1 MLNHAA
7 APYIPASEIG
17 LAVPGNPVVP
27 HHVSPSRKKFLASRK
42 SPPESRPLELSPE
55 IEALIDARIQQ
66 AQLETQK
73 LIDARIQQSRLET
86 DHLIDAHIQQSQ
98 LENRKFLMMHMI
110 KLYVKNKDRLIS
122 HFEWLS
128 LIAADIRG
136 MSWDIRDLSKR
147 IDTGTD
153 W

>member
-17 LAVPGNPVVP
+17 LAVPGDPVVP

-66 AQLETQK
+66 
-73 LIDARIQQSRLET
+73 
-86 DHLIDAHIQQSQ
+86 SQ

-110 KLYVKNKDRLIS
+110 KLYVKNKDRIIS
-122 HFEWLS
+122 HYEWLS
-128 LIAADIRG
+128 DIAADIRG
-136 MSWDIRDLSKR
+136 MSLDIRDLSKR
-147 IDTGTD
+147 VDTGTD

>member
-66 AQLETQK
+66 SQLETNK
-73 LIDARIQQSRLET
+73 FIEARIQQSQ
-86 DHLIDAHIQQSQ
+86 I
-98 LENRKFLMMHMI
+98 ENRKYLIEYMV

-122 HFEWLS
+122 HHEWLS
-128 LIAADIRG
+128 DIAADIRG

>member
-42 SPPESRPLELSPE
+42 SPPESRPLEFSPE

-66 AQLETQK
+66 SQLETNK
-73 LIDARIQQSRLET
+73 FIEARIQQSQ
-86 DHLIDAHIQQSQ
+86 I
-98 LENRKFLMMHMI
+98 ENRKYLIEYMV

-122 HFEWLS
+122 HYEWLS
-128 LIAADIRG
+128 DIAADIRG
-136 MSWDIRDLSKR
+136 MSLDIRDLSKR
-147 IDTGTD
+147 VDTGTD

>member
-17 LAVPGNPVVP
+17 LAVPGDPVVP

-66 AQLETQK
+66 
-73 LIDARIQQSRLET
+73 
-86 DHLIDAHIQQSQ
+86 SQ

-122 HFEWLS
+122 HYEWLS
-128 LIAADIRG
+128 DIAADIRG
-136 MSWDIRDLSKR
+136 MSLDIRDLSKR
-147 IDTGTD
+147 VDTGTD

>member
-17 LAVPGNPVVP
+17 LAVPGNPVAP

-66 AQLETQK
+66 AQLETQN
-73 LIDARIQQSRLET
+73 LIDAR
-86 DHLIDAHIQQSQ
+86 IQQSQ

-122 HFEWLS
+122 HYEWLS
-128 LIAADIRG
+128 DIAADIRG
-136 MSWDIRDLSKR
+136 MSLDIRDLSKR

>member
-7 APYIPASEIG
+7 APYTPASEIG
-17 LAVPGNPVVP
+17 LAVPGDPVVP

-66 AQLETQK
+66 SQLETNK
-73 LIDARIQQSRLET
+73 IIEARIQQS
-86 DHLIDAHIQQSQ
+86 QM
-98 LENRKFLMMHMI
+98 ENRKYLMEHMV
-110 KLYVKNKDRLIS
+110 KLYVKNKDRIIS

>member
-17 LAVPGNPVVP
+17 LAVPGKPVAP
-27 HHVSPSRKKFLASRK
+27 HHVSPRRKKFLASRK

-73 LIDARIQQSRLET
+73 LIDARIQQS
-86 DHLIDAHIQQSQ
+86 Q
-98 LENRKFLMMHMI
+98 LEDRKFLMMHMI

-122 HFEWLS
+122 HYEWLS
-128 LIAADIRG
+128 DIAADIRD
-136 MSWDIRDLSKR
+136 MSLDIRDLSKR
-147 IDTGTD
+147 VDTGTD

>member
-7 APYIPASEIG
+7 APYTPASEIG
-17 LAVPGNPVVP
+17 LAVPGDPVVP

-73 LIDARIQQSRLET
+73 LIDARIQQSEIESRKY
-86 DHLIDAHIQQSQ
+86 LI
-98 LENRKFLMMHMI
+98 EHMI
-110 KLYVKNKDRLIS
+110 KLYKKNKDRLIS
-122 HFEWLS
+122 HYEWLS
-128 LIAADIRG
+128 DIAADIRG